1 MKTTL
6 RYIAIIPGAILAYFI
21 AFYAITLL
29 DWLIWRGD
37 FLLLG
42 DSNYINSLIRDIA
55 ASAAFVSAGIHIAPN
70 YDKVVGSILALIF
83 TIITILSAIAT
94 ATVEGISGFTLFLEI
109 LRMALCIAV
118 AWLSVYFFKSDDLE
132 FK

>member
-118 AWLSVYFFKSDDLE
+118 AWLSVYFFKSDDIE

>member
-6 RYIAIIPGAILAYFI
+6 RYIAILPGAILAYFI

-118 AWLSVYFFKSDDLE
+118 AWLSVYFFKSDDIE